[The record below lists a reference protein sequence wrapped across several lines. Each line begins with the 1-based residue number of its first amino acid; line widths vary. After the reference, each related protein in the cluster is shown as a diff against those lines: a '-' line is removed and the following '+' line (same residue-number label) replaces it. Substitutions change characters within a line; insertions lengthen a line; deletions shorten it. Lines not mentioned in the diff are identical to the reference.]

1 MAAAMAPR
9 DQRMAIAAICDPM
22 ETSEATVYAAMP
34 PVHPHRPSRC
44 PSPFALLSSAA
55 VTLSA
60 EPSSSLLKKETT
72 PARKKRS
79 RRMSNSERG
88 KLYRSRRKNYVESLE
103 SEVQDLKQEVQSL
116 QVYGGFLQ
124 DLVLH
129 APHTNGGSF
138 SRVVVEYFT
147 LFETGIPLPSH
158 YRHNH
163 RHSSLNSKS
172 SMDQNGGV
180 ALRPSARQAVFINT
194 LMETNMAFCG
204 NGGTKRL
211 LQNWEFFSVN
221 HASLHYRLT
230 ELQVVLSDEPT
241 TAVVSANAVL
251 HVCLTRATVEQMFP
265 HVLRN
270 EALVQKLVGLEME
283 YTVGNRFYFSRDSGK
298 IYKYES
304 EVDFLSAFMAV
315 LGSLHDAMFIAG
327 PVTKKQQLDQLETI
341 ENSTLSGGG
350 SASGSSTE
358 SDNDRHS
365 NDVQADSDTE

>member
-1 MAAAMAPR
+1 MAPR
-9 DQRMAIAAICDPM
+9 DGRMAITAICDPM
-22 ETSEATVYAAMP
+22 DVSEAAAYASMP
-34 PVHPHRPSRC
+34 PVHPHKPSRH
-44 PSPFALLSSAA
+44 PSPFALLPFAA
-55 VTLSA
+55 AS
-60 EPSSSLLKKETT
+60 SSSLLKSEAT
-72 PARKKRS
+72 KKRS

-103 SEVQDLKQEVQSL
+103 GEVQDLKQEVQSL
-116 QVYGGFLQ
+116 QVYGSILQ

-138 SRVVVEYFT
+138 SRVVAEYFT
-147 LFETGIPLPSH
+147 LFETGIPLPSQYQQH
-158 YRHNH
+158 H
-163 RHSSLNSKS
+163 RHHSSVLSKS
-172 SMDQNGGV
+172 SMHQSGEV
-180 ALRPSARQAVFINT
+180 ALRPSARQAVFVNT

-230 ELQVVLSDEPT
+230 ELQMVLSDEPT

-251 HVCLTRATVEQMFP
+251 H
-265 HVLRN
+265 
-270 EALVQKLVGLEME
+270 KLVGLEIE

-315 LGSLHDAMFIAG
+315 LG
-327 PVTKKQQLDQLETI
+327 
-341 ENSTLSGGG
+341 
-350 SASGSSTE
+350 
-358 SDNDRHS
+358 
-365 NDVQADSDTE
+365 